1 MKVCYEK
8 LYYRFTVVFYSSN
21 TVINNNRERYQT
33 MQVIKIGQTLII
45 MRSN

>member
-21 TVINNNRERYQT
+21 TVINNDRKRYYT
-33 MQVIKIGQTLII
+33 MQVIKKLQAII
-45 MRSN
+45 MIANN

>member
-21 TVINNNRERYQT
+21 TVINNDPKRYYI
-33 MQVIKIGQTLII
+33 MQVIKKCQTII
-45 MRSN
+45 MMGIN

>member
-21 TVINNNRERYQT
+21 SVINNDRKRYYT
-33 MQVIKIGQTLII
+33 MQVIKKWQTII
-45 MRSN
+45 MMGSN